1 MGYNKSK
8 FSWSEAFS
16 NGDGKTSGTAI
27 CGIVI
32 CFSGTL
38 CFILGCIDK
47 MFFTSTIDIITQS
60 ILFVGIGAGLLGV
73 RKVVDSKKSFEN
85 SPEDEGAS
93 EELIKG

>member
-1 MGYNKSK
+1 MAYNKSE

-16 NGDGKTSGTAI
+16 NGNGKTSGTAI

-32 CFSGTL
+32 CFAGTL

-47 MFFTSTIDIITQS
+47 MFFTSTIDIVSQS

-73 RKVVDSKKSFEN
+73 RKVVDSKRSSE
-85 SPEDEGAS
+85 SSSEVEG
-93 EELIKG
+93 EPTELIKG